1 MPKSRSMNFVL
12 RSVQMMHSENSIERQ
27 LSENYL
33 GSRHLNQKQNC
44 CQTYSPLG
52 KQNDKNPIFFIS
64 NNAKFGE
71 YVDII

>member
-44 CQTYSPLG
+44 CVVVVV
-52 KQNDKNPIFFIS
+52 
-64 NNAKFGE
+64 
-71 YVDII
+71 VDGARHR